1 MKSDFSINVQV
12 NVGVT
17 PDVVALV
24 KAILAHNQLPPISID
39 AAAPQPQPGVKP
51 EQTEAQEAEERG
63 EQAKADTATS
73 EQPKP
78 SETAPAEEKPKELTV
93 ADVREAMHKTRQRIE
108 GEDYKEHTDSEAY
121 KKYHRTLNGIFK
133 QIAALLGSDLPSQLP
148 PEQRQAFIDE
158 CEELKVLEDGTIGR
172 ELPF

>member
-17 PDVVALV
+17 PEVVALV
-24 KAILAHNQLPPISID
+24 TAILAHKPAIAGWGEEPQAQAQAEPK
-39 AAAPQPQPGVKP
+39 PQP
-51 EQTEAQEAEERG
+51 EATAEP
-63 EQAKADTATS
+63 AAS

-78 SETAPAEEKPKELTV
+78 QPEPEPQAEQPAEAPRELTV

-121 KKYHRTLNGIFK
+121 KKYHRVLNGVFK
-133 QIAALLGSDLPSQLP
+133 QIAALLGADLPSQLP

-158 CEELKVLEDGTIGR
+158 CELLNIQKDGTIGKD
-172 ELPF
+172 LAF